1 MLLTYAWSCHGCGI
15 SCTQIF
21 WCYFQVSSQGCYFF
35 SKPLALLSDV
45 NQLLPRTMLRRIYI
59 RRHFFLSFWTFV
71 VYSFSPLGPA
81 VEEGDAIA
89 AGPAIAE
96 RSAAPCV

>member
-1 MLLTYAWSCHGCGI
+1 M
-15 SCTQIF
+15 
-21 WCYFQVSSQGCYFF
+21 
-35 SKPLALLSDV
+35 
-45 NQLLPRTMLRRIYI
+45 
-59 RRHFFLSFWTFV
+59 

-89 AGPAIAE
+89 AGPAVAE